1 MTLPEKV
8 TKNFN
13 AIYAVHG
20 ECWYLLSK
28 KVSVSILNKSHRNIE
43 DIVGNFKNQVYAKTR
58 RYEFDKT
65 IS

>member
-1 MTLPEKV
+1 MTLQERV
-8 TKNFN
+8 NKNFN

-20 ECWYLLSK
+20 ECWHLLSK
-28 KVSVSILNKSHRNIE
+28 KVSISILNKSIRNIE
-43 DIVGNFKNQVYAKTR
+43 DILVNFKIQVYAKTR